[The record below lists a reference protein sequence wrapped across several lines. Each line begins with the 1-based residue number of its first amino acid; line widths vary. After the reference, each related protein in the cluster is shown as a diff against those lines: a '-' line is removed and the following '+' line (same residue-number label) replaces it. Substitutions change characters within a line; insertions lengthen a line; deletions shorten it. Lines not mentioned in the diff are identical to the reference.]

1 MSTVRESI
9 DCAVPVSVAYE
20 RLCHFEN
27 YPQFMS
33 GVKEVTQLSDTVA
46 HFVMDLGGRQREF
59 DAQITDQRPGELLAW
74 TAVDGPRLTEKVMF
88 QQLADNKCRI
98 IAELDID
105 AQQLM
110 PSDAHAQET
119 LDRRLK
125 ADLSGLK
132 TYVEAGLMGASAPL
146 PTSSKRGSPTSGT
159 GGSSKTPM
167 PKTAASAKQGRQAP
181 IAAPQAK
188 AKPSTVSRGRHERGY
203 FGDDDDI

>member
-9 DCAVPVSVAYE
+9 DCAVPVSIAYE

-74 TAVDGPRLTEKVMF
+74 TAVDGPRLTEKVTF

-132 TYVEAGLMGASAPL
+132 QYVEAGLTGASAPL
-146 PTSSKRGSPTSGT
+146 PMSSKRGSGTGGGHSASSGT
-159 GGSSKTPM
+159 GTAQ
-167 PKTAASAKQGRQAP
+167 PKPKQAKQSSAKPA
-181 IAAPQAK
+181 QAK
-188 AKPSTVSRGRHERGY
+188 ANPGGVGRGRHERGY
-203 FGDDDDI
+203 FGDDEDI

>member
-59 DAQITDQRPGELLAW
+59 DAQITDQRPCELLAW
-74 TAVDGPRLTEKVMF
+74 TAVDGPHLTEKVMF

-110 PSDAHAQET
+110 PSDAHAQDT

-132 TYVEAGLMGASAPL
+132 QYVEAGLTGASAPL
-146 PTSSKRGSPTSGT
+146 PTSSKRGGGGTSSQT
-159 GGSSKTPM
+159 TTAQ
-167 PKTAASAKQGRQAP
+167 PKPASTKQARQASTKQP
-181 IAAPQAK
+181 P
-188 AKPSTVSRGRHERGY
+188 AKPDAVGRGRHERGY
-203 FGDDDDI
+203 FGDDEDI

>member
-46 HFVMDLGGRQREF
+46 HFVMDLVGRQQEF
-59 DAQITDQRPGELLAW
+59 DAQITDQRPGEILAW
-74 TAVDGPRLTEKVMF
+74 TDVDGPRLTEKVTF
-88 QQLADNKCRI
+88 QRLADDKCRI
-98 IAELDID
+98 IAELDVD

-125 ADLSGLK
+125 ADLTGLK
-132 TYVEAGLMGASAPL
+132 AYVEQGISRSPKQASA
-146 PTSSKRGSPTSGT
+146 SSSSGQT
-159 GGSSKTPM
+159 RQ
-167 PKTAASAKQGRQAP
+167 PKPK
-181 IAAPQAK
+181 APQAK
-188 AKPSTVSRGRHERGY
+188 QAKAKSKPGAVGRGRHERSF
-203 FGDDDDI
+203 FGDDDEI